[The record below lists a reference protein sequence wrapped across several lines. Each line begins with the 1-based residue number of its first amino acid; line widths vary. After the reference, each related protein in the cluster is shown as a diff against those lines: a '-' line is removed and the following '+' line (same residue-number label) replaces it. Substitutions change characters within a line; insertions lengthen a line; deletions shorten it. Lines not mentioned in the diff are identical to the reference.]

1 MNIRQR
7 RAIHD
12 TAASI
17 LSRPHDLSR
26 TVLLYTAVICGLSLL
41 STLLSSFLNDG
52 ISGTG
57 GLSNI
62 GLRSILSTGQSVLPL
77 VNLIISSCLGL
88 GYHIAVLSH
97 VRGFEANPGTLLGG
111 FRHFGPVLRALLL
124 QAAVYCIAIFGSTYL
139 SSFIFMLTPFSAGFM
154 EVLEPVVA
162 SATVLDSS
170 LMLDEATLM
179 AAADAMM
186 PMIWITLAVC
196 VAVLIP
202 MSYRFRM
209 VNFCLA
215 DDPRRGALAAIAKS
229 RALMRRNCF
238 ALFRLDLS
246 MWWFYLGQTLISL
259 VCYGDVL
266 LPMLGVT
273 FPWSNTV
280 SFYLFFGLSLVMQ
293 LALYYFT
300 MNRVY
305 TVYAVAYETLQE
317 QLPKPQYPVQM

>member
-12 TAASI
+12 TATE
-17 LSRPHDLSR
+17 LLNRPHVLPR
-26 TVLLYTAVICGLSLL
+26 IALLYAAIICGVSLL
-41 STLLSSFLNDG
+41 STLVSAFLSDG

-57 GLSNI
+57 GLGNI

-97 VRGFEANPGTLLGG
+97 ARGFEATPETLLGG
-111 FRHFGPVLRALLL
+111 FRHFGPVIRALLF
-124 QAAVYCIAIFGSTYL
+124 QTIAYSIAIFGSTYL
-139 SSFIFMLTPFSAGFM
+139 SSFIFMMTPFSAGFM
-154 EVLEPVVA
+154 EVLEPVLA
-162 SATVLDSS
+162 SATALDNT
-170 LMLDEATLM
+170 LLLDEATLM

-186 PMIWITLAVC
+186 PMIWILLIVC
-196 VAVLIP
+196 IIVLVP
-202 MSYRFRM
+202 MHYRFRM

-215 DDPRRGALAAIAKS
+215 DDPRRGALAALSNS
-229 RALMRRNCF
+229 RAMMRRNSF
-238 ALFRLDLS
+238 ALFRLDLT
-246 MWWFYLGQTLISL
+246 MWWFYLGQALISL

-266 LPMLGVT
+266 LPMLGFT

-293 LALYYFT
+293 FALYYFA

-305 TVYAVAYETLQE
+305 TVYAVAYEALQE
-317 QLPKPQYPVQM
+317 QLPKPIYPTRM